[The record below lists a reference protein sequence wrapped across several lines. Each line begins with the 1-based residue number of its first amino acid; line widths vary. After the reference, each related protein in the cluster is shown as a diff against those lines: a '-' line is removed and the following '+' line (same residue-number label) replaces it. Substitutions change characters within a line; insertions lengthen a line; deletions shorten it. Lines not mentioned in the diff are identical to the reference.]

1 MGQDVPSPGLYR
13 EVDIMHQR
21 DATAFPQLK
30 LGWMIQDKSKQGLGV
45 ALLKP
50 LGLCLVIVIVSIVVA
65 GA

>member
-1 MGQDVPSPGLYR
+1 
-13 EVDIMHQR
+13 VDIVHQR